1 MKRLAL
7 VGLAVVLVAA
17 AAVYWVRSA
26 HFAPSA
32 TTAVARYEQNEVA
45 LSGGRLKVVSQVA
58 VRQRADKVIYR
69 IRWSRAGAPFDQ
81 LIVFRYR
88 SHFGGLVSGWSPLGA
103 GSAPANPR
111 P

>member
-7 VGLAVVLVAA
+7 MGLAVVLIAA
-17 AAVYWVRSA
+17 AAVYWVRSTR
-26 HFAPSA
+26 FAPSA
-32 TTAVARYEQNEVA
+32 PAAVARYEQREVA
-45 LSGGRLKVVSQVA
+45 LSGGHLKVVSQVA
-58 VRQRADKVIYR
+58 VSQRADKVIYR

-88 SHFGGLVSGWSPLGA
+88 SHFDGLVSGWSPLGA